1 MSERKL
7 KLVKSNLKKKNSDE
21 LTQAESAEAE
31 RFRALTAAKAAR
43 QAMISRILAEVKDED
58 SQAA

>member
-7 KLVKSNLKKKNSDE
+7 KLVKSNSKRKNSAE
-21 LTQAESAEAE
+21 LTRAEMTEAE
-31 RFRALTAAKAAR
+31 RFKALTAARAAR
-43 QAMISRILAEVKDED
+43 QAMIARIMAEVQEAD

>member
-7 KLVKSNLKKKNSDE
+7 KLVKSIRNRKESAE
-21 LTQAESAEAE
+21 LTETESVEAE
-31 RFRALTAAKAAR
+31 RFKALTAAKAAR
-43 QAMISRILAEVKDED
+43 QAMISRILAEVRDED

>member
-1 MSERKL
+1 MSEYKL
-7 KLVKSNLKKKNSDE
+7 KLVKSTGKSKDSANL
-21 LTQAESAEAE
+21 TRAESAEAE

-43 QAMISRILAEVKDED
+43 QAMISRILAEVQDED

>member
-1 MSERKL
+1 MSEYKL
-7 KLVKSNLKKKNSDE
+7 KLVKSASKSKASTD

-43 QAMISRILAEVKDED
+43 QAMISRILAEVKGED